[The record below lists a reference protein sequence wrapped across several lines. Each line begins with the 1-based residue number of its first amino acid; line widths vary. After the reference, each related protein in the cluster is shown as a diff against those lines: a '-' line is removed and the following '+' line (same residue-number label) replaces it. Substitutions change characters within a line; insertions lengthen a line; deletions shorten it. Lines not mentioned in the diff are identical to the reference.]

1 MDRRE
6 FLQQQIR
13 KLAPVFIAG
22 IFLIAVLLLIR
33 IVDIV
38 SGDMYLNIGM
48 VIRVLAVF
56 IGAIVLLVFVLF
68 ILGQLTERLMR
79 LLPDA
84 LSQFIRRHG
93 SKIVSAIIYVV
104 IFYQMYLHREL
115 FSSSYYIVP
124 GIFALRM
131 IIDYFKRLLKYHKQ
145 IIHIEIYFFRPFSWP
160 SKSQIMSLTEYNR

>member
-68 ILGQLTERLMR
+68 ILGQLTEQLMR

-115 FSSSYYIVP
+115 FSSSYFIVP
-124 GIFALRM
+124 GIFAFRM
-131 IIDYFKRLLKYHKQ
+131 IIDYFKKK
-145 IIHIEIYFFRPFSWP
+145 PDTVS
-160 SKSQIMSLTEYNR
+160 

>member
-131 IIDYFKRLLKYHKQ
+131 IIDYFKKK
-145 IIHIEIYFFRPFSWP
+145 PDTVS
-160 SKSQIMSLTEYNR
+160 